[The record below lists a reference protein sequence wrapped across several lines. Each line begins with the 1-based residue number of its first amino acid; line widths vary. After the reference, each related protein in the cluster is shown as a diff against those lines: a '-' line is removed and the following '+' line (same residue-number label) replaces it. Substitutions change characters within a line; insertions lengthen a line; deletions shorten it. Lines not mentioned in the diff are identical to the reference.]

1 MLIYRPGGSWRRG
14 CTDGQ
19 GMSGSRAPRISG
31 RHESIREG
39 GGASIRC
46 VSDARPPWK
55 RCRMEA
61 EGAGKTGWP
70 GAQVGRRKQSDRALP
85 RCSRWT
91 GAAALLGATSG
102 QGFRRAPPEDMG
114 GQGGLNIRAEQGDN
128 WTFCQCSW
136 WRPRL
141 LDETTATMVMHG
153 RFSGRTYVWVS
164 WSRRGG
170 NIRARPSHSGKQKS
184 REDPS
189 VGNGVGGFGA
199 DVLMAILAGGDGGL
213 KGYIE
218 SGGRARE
225 GRGIAI

>member
-85 RCSRWT
+85 D
-91 GAAALLGATSG
+91 AAVGQVPPLCWGATSG

-114 GQGGLNIRAEQGDN
+114 GQGGLNIRAEQGDD
-128 WTFCQCSW
+128 WTCCQCAW
-136 WRPRL
+136 WRPCL

-153 RFSGRTYVWVS
+153 RFSGRTYAGFPGAGEGATS
-164 WSRRGG
+164 GRG
-170 NIRARPSHSGKQKS
+170 Q
-184 REDPS
+184 
-189 VGNGVGGFGA
+189 
-199 DVLMAILAGGDGGL
+199 AILGNKRAGGIPPLGMASLWFWRGCADGHLGWWRWGV
-213 KGYIE
+213 KGVH
-218 SGGRARE
+218 
-225 GRGIAI
+225 